1 MIHDDVPAAQHAAS
15 VAGVSARDRLV
26 IVAVIGF
33 VAGAFLLSRG
43 GDPGP
48 ALTVAVAPS
57 LAPSSAVAPT
67 PAAVASPVAASSPSY
82 PCGRRRVGRWQAHA
96 CESRGEIG
104 ATVVYDCPAGGPP
117 GKAWGDLV
125 YTDDSSVC
133 TAAVHAGAITV
144 DAGGAVTIRIRSGQ
158 AGYVGTE
165 RNGIRTRPWD
175 RWAGSFEVVGHEPLV
190 GRDCPQDAA
199 ADDAWQM
206 APCAYRGNDAMEL
219 AYACPT
225 SRASLP
231 VWGDRVYTD
240 DSSVCTAGVHA
251 GALSRASGGTVRIT
265 IRPGLAAY
273 AASSRNGVTTE
284 PWETWGGSFEVQMPP
299 VGS

>member
-1 MIHDDVPAAQHAAS
+1 MINDDVPAAQHAAS
-15 VAGVSARDRLV
+15 VAGMSARDRLV

-48 ALTVAVAPS
+48 ALAVAVGTPTVS
-57 LAPSSAVAPT
+57 SSAAAAT
-67 PAAVASPVAASSPSY
+67 PAAVASPVAESSPSY

-96 CESRGEIG
+96 CESRGQIG
-104 ATVVYDCPAGGPP
+104 TTVVYDCPAGGPP

-125 YTDDSSVC
+125 YSDDSSVC

-144 DAGGAVTIRIRSGQ
+144 DGGGTVTIKIRSGQ

-175 RWAGSFEVVGHEPLV
+175 RWAGSFEVVGYEPLV

-199 ADDAWQM
+199 ADDVWQM
-206 APCAYRGNDAMEL
+206 APCAYRGNDGMEL

-225 SRASLP
+225 SRALLP

-240 DSSVCTAGVHA
+240 DSSVCTAAVHA
-251 GALSRASGGTVRIT
+251 SALSRASGGTVRIT

-273 AASSRNGVTTE
+273 GAASRNGVTSE
-284 PWETWGGSFEVQMPP
+284 SWESWGGSFEVQTPAAGP
-299 VGS
+299 